1 MTIFGFLGKT
11 INMSVTLLACFYVFA
26 KSLNYAVSRKHK
38 TYFALWCLFW
48 AIFFSAA
55 PSWFPLF
62 AVRPILC
69 VLSVVFIKRLLKIE
83 TDVIISAFLLS
94 FCVSYSF
101 LIISGLLI
109 GLAFA
114 PFLSSQSQNLVNF
127 NEPVYVLLS
136 ALIASFHF
144 LLAYLL
150 FRIKRFKNGFPFL
163 FRKYAV
169 AVALIAAGV
178 VMAFVSLIIVPRESY
193 GNDYTL
199 FSLIL
204 CVPIVGA
211 GIIAGIRR
219 DISAFYKRKT
229 EERGIEFFKR
239 ALSEKESEIKY
250 LTEQNDLLRTAN
262 HKINHRL
269 TAMERIVTE
278 LTDAARNC
286 SVSADISDEL
296 SGAQSDI
303 KRLAQDYRNEIVRIK
318 AKKPL
323 PSTKIKIIDEIF
335 KHFFEQCEKDGIS
348 FNLKINGSIPYM
360 TEHIIQQSKLET
372 LLGDHLQNAIIAV
385 NASDNSFRGILVIL
399 GLTDNFYELTVFD
412 SGIPFEIDTLVK
424 LGTERVTTHSD
435 TGGSGIGF
443 MTTFETLRECGAS
456 LIISEKKPCGADY
469 SKSITIRFDGEKQYI
484 VETYRLECFSRQNG
498 LFKVV
503 EI

>member
-1 MTIFGFLGKT
+1 M
-11 INMSVTLLACFYVFA
+11 
-26 KSLNYAVSRKHK
+26 
-38 TYFALWCLFW
+38 
-48 AIFFSAA
+48 
-55 PSWFPLF
+55 
-62 AVRPILC
+62 
-69 VLSVVFIKRLLKIE
+69 
-83 TDVIISAFLLS
+83 
-94 FCVSYSF
+94 
-101 LIISGLLI
+101 
-109 GLAFA
+109 
-114 PFLSSQSQNLVNF
+114 
-127 NEPVYVLLS
+127 S

-163 FRKYAV
+163 FRKYA
-169 AVALIAAGV
+169 AAAALIAAGV
-178 VMAFVSLIIVPRESY
+178 VMAFVSLIIVPRENY
-193 GNDYTL
+193 GNDYAL

-219 DISAFYKRKT
+219 GINEFYKRKT

-250 LTEQNDLLRTAN
+250 LTEQNDLLRAAN

-348 FNLKINGSIPYM
+348 FNLIINGSIPYM
-360 TEHIIQQSKLET
+360 TEDIIQQSKFET
-372 LLGDHLQNAIIAV
+372 LLGDHLQNAMIAV

-399 GLTDNFYELTVFD
+399 GLTDDFYELTVFD

-424 LGTERVTTHSD
+424 LGTQRVTTHSD

-456 LIISEKKPCGADY
+456 LIINEKKPCGADY
-469 SKSITIRFDGEKQYI
+469 CKSITIRFDGEKQYI
-484 VETYRLECFSRQNG
+484 VETFRFECFQG
-498 LFKVV
+498 KTAVYLKLLKYK
-503 EI
+503 